1 MSRSSPLLELRG
13 ITKRFPGVLANDR
26 VDLTVERGEVHGL
39 LGENG
44 AGKTTLMKVLY
55 GLYQPNEGE
64 IRFKGKPVELR
75 SPKDALR
82 LGIGMVH
89 QHFKLVPTLSV
100 AENVILGAKEGRAPW
115 LRLRQAGRA
124 IRALGETYGLHV
136 DPGAPVWTLSTG
148 EQQRVEILKA
158 LYREAD
164 LLILDEPTAVL
175 TPQESEALFNTLE
188 KLVESGLTIV
198 FITHKLKEIM
208 AATDR
213 VTVLRR
219 GKVAAT
225 RRTDQTDR
233 AELARLMVGRE
244 VVFQIEKGP
253 AEPGDLVLE
262 VEDLVALNE
271 KDLVAVDGVS
281 FRIKAGEIL
290 GIAGV
295 SGNGQRELAEVLTGL
310 RQPERGRVRLN
321 GQSLAR
327 ASVRELIRRGMA
339 HIPEDRMKRGLA
351 LPLTVAENIVL
362 HSYREPP
369 FSRGILLNYGAI
381 RAHAERVS
389 QDFDVRTPS
398 VDVPARQLSGG
409 NAQKVILAREL
420 YGEPSFLVANQ
431 PTRGLDV
438 GSCEYV
444 RNKLVE
450 ARDRGTAVL
459 LISEDLDEVMDVSDR
474 VAVMYEGRLTE
485 APAGADI
492 GALGLMMAGVFLGIA
507 IIITAAMS

>member
-1 MSRSSPLLELRG
+1 MSRNEPLLELRG

-64 IRFKGKPVELR
+64 IRYKGRPIELR

-100 AENVILGAKEGRAPW
+100 AENVILGAKAGRAPW
-115 LRLRQAGRA
+115 LRLGQASRA
-124 IRALGETYGLHV
+124 LRELGETYGLHV

-244 VVFQIEKGP
+244 VVFQIEKQP
-253 AEPGDLVLE
+253 AEPGETALE

-271 KDLVAVDGVS
+271 KDLVAVNGVS
-281 FRIKAGEIL
+281 FRIRAGEIF

-310 RQPERGRVRLN
+310 RRPERGDVRLN
-321 GQSLAR
+321 GESLR
-327 ASVRELIRRGMA
+327 RTSVRQLIERGVA

-351 LPLTVAENIVL
+351 LPLTIAENVVL

-369 FSRGILLNYGAI
+369 FSQGILLNYGAI
-381 RAHAERVS
+381 RAHAETLS
-389 QDFDVRTPS
+389 EAFDVRTPS

-420 YGEPSFLVANQ
+420 HGQPRFLVANQ

-450 ARDRGTAVL
+450 ARDQGTAVL
-459 LISEDLDEVMDVSDR
+459 LISEDLDEVMDVADR
-474 VAVMYEGRLTE
+474 IAVIYEGRLTE
-485 APAGADI
+485 APEGAGI
-492 GALGLMMAGVFLGIA
+492 ETLGLMMAGEQLNEP
-507 IIITAAMS
+507 THTH

>member
-1 MSRSSPLLELRG
+1 MSGDAPLLELRG

-26 VDLTVERGEVHGL
+26 VDLTVERSEVHGL

-64 IRFKGKPVELR
+64 IRDKGRPIELR
-75 SPKDALR
+75 SPKDALK

-115 LRLRQAGRA
+115 VRPRRAARA
-124 IRALGETYGLHV
+124 IRELGETYGLNV
-136 DPGAPVWTLSTG
+136 DPAAPVWTLSTG

-188 KLVESGLTIV
+188 KLVDSGLTIV
-198 FITHKLKEIM
+198 FITHKLKEVM

-219 GKVAAT
+219 GKVVAT
-225 RRTDQTDR
+225 RRTDATDR

-244 VVFQIEKGP
+244 VVFQIDKTP
-253 AEPGDLVLE
+253 AEPGEVVVV
-262 VEDLVALNE
+262 VEDLVARNE
-271 KDLVAVDGVS
+271 KDLVAVNGVS
-281 FRIKAGEIL
+281 FSLRAGEIL

-310 RQPERGRVRLN
+310 RRPERGEVRLN
-321 GQSLAR
+321 GESLR
-327 ASVRELIRRGMA
+327 QTSVRQLIERGIA
-339 HIPEDRMKRGLA
+339 HIPEDRMRRGLA
-351 LPLTVAENIVL
+351 LPLTIAENVVL
-362 HSYREPP
+362 HSYREPS
-369 FSRGILLNYGAI
+369 FSQGVLLNYGAI
-381 RAHAERVS
+381 RAHAEALS
-389 QDFDVRTPS
+389 QAFDVRTPS

-420 YGEPSFLVANQ
+420 YGQPRFLVANQ

-444 RNKLVE
+444 RKKLVE
-450 ARDRGTAVL
+450 ARDGGTAVL
-459 LISEDLDEVMDVSDR
+459 LISEDLDEVMDVADR
-474 VAVMYEGRLTE
+474 IAVLYEGRLTE
-485 APAGADI
+485 APEGADI
-492 GALGLMMAGVFLGIA
+492 QTLGLMMAGEQLNEP
-507 IIITAAMS
+507 TRTH